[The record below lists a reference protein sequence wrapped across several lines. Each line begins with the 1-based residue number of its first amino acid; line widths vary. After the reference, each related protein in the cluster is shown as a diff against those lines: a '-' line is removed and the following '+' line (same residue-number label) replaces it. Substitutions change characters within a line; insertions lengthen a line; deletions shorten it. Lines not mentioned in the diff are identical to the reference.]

1 MVVERDRVME
11 ELHDFYTKY
20 EGKSWKVTDEKYKIQ
35 IQGLPQGDGQKNDEK
50 QDGYCTIY

>member
-1 MVVERDRVME
+1 ME

-50 QDGYCTIY
+50 QDGYCTIC